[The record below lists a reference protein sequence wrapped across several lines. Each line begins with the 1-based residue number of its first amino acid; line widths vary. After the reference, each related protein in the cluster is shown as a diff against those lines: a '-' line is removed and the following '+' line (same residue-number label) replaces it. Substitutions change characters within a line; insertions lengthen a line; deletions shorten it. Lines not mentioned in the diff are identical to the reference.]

1 MTIKKPSALLQ
12 STKSIEKSRKGS
24 TRRLLE
30 TPRFGAGLNSIGQWS
45 KDNRIYMPFNDH
57 LFHIL
62 GTYTKLQSF
71 TAAQHY
77 SVPFSTIQHH
87 SALSSTIRHYSALF
101 GISKHYSALFSTIQN
116 NKALF
121 STIQHYSALFS
132 TIQHYSALFITIQHN
147 KALFSTIQH
156 N

>member
-30 TPRFGAGLNSIGQWS
+30 TPRFGAGLNSIGRWS
-45 KDNRIYMPFNDH
+45 MDNRIYMPFNDH

-101 GISKHYSALFSTIQN
+101 SISKHYSALFSAIQHYSE
-116 NKALF
+116 LF
-121 STIQHYSALFS
+121 STIQHCSALFS
-132 TIQHYSALFITIQHN
+132 TSQNYSAL
-147 KALFSTIQH
+147 
-156 N
+156 

>member
-1 MTIKKPSALLQ
+1 MTTKKPSALLQ
-12 STKSIEKSRKGS
+12 STKSIGKSRKGS

-30 TPRFGAGLNSIGQWS
+30 TPRFGAGLNSIGRWS
-45 KDNRIYMPFNDH
+45 MDNRIYMPFNDH

-101 GISKHYSALFSTIQN
+101 SISKHYSALFSTSQNYSALLSSIQHYS
-116 NKALF
+116 ALF
-121 STIQHYSALFS
+121 SIIKHYSALFS
-132 TIQHYSALFITIQHN
+132 TIQY
-147 KALFSTIQH
+147 
-156 N
+156 